1 MTTPTCPRC
10 GGRFEE
16 GYVLDQGD
24 HGSRN
29 RAAWIEGPA
38 GAVILGRTEAARQG
52 ALPDR
57 HPPLLPM
64 RLPGVVCAKTVIAM
78 PRGCSPSS

>member
-16 GYVLDQGD
+16 GYILDQGD

-38 GAVILGRTEAARQG
+38 ERSFWVGLKLRGKARY
-52 ALPDR
+52 PIVTHR
-57 HPPLLPM
+57 
-64 RLPGVVCAKTVIAM
+64 
-78 PRGCSPSS
+78 CSQCGFLESYAPKC